1 MMSAQTT
8 HLTLSIFLYV
18 GTCVYGDVNDTCFV
32 WIQTKGKQQQQ
43 RNGQVGTTD
52 AGGGGGKPVQENPPK
67 SNATTTT
74 TTTTQ
79 ENCETN
85 GNTNNNGKNR
95 VVTMEHSVGTFE
107 GKSSTRRDRTSDPV
121 MITDALS
128 DVREK

>member
-1 MMSAQTT
+1 MLKLACTGMRTT
-8 HLTLSIFLYV
+8 FISIK
-18 GTCVYGDVNDTCFV
+18 
-32 WIQTKGKQQQQ
+32 KGKQQQQ

-52 AGGGGGKPVQENPPK
+52 SGGGGGKHVQENLPK
-67 SNATTTT
+67 SNATATTT
-74 TTTTQ
+74 ATTTTQ
-79 ENCETN
+79 ENCGTN
-85 GNTNNNGKNR
+85 GNATNNGKNR